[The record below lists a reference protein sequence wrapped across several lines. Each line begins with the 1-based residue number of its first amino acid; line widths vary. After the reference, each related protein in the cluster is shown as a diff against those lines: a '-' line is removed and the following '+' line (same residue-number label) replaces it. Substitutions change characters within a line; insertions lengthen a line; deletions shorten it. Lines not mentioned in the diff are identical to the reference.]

1 MHNKNKLWATI
12 AIFVALSGAM
22 GIVEAV
28 DDANCVIAWT
38 PDDVAAKQGYRLGF
52 LVGYME
58 GTTAGGCALAT
69 LANSYPH
76 ADVSDSVAMAR
87 AIVDAEL
94 ESHPKFHER
103 WSGSESIQRLF
114 GPDPLPTDLSE
125 YNFTETQE
133 YVITVYSRP
142 RSLLGMDYWYMPNMT
157 QMEYAESGYA
167 VGKTAGFVM
176 GVLAI
181 MSAVIEDEDW
191 YISIYDPVVTAV
203 EVERLGGYGN
213 QVSMLNELRSESEFV
228 AYFIPEPLSDDPW
241 DRCAGHDVYFSDIE
255 AISEWTG
262 WVPDDGIDEPAIVF
276 DVTLVRDSSW
286 LGGGNAPSSGEMFR
300 ILKVKVENRGY
311 DEFEFNPYNCFITV
325 DNVRF
330 SPGYADSSLSRAG
343 YAPPISSGTLLDG
356 GKLEGYMYFEIP
368 YTSSTSFGIGCTIY
382 GGKDYNLF
390 MV

>member
-1 MHNKNKLWATI
+1 MHSKNKLWI
-12 AIFVALSGAM
+12 VAAVLVTLLGVW
-22 GIVEAV
+22 GTVEAM
-28 DDANCVIAWT
+28 DDEMVLTHDEWMEMAE
-38 PDDVAAKQGYRLGF
+38 QGYHIGC

-58 GTTAGGCALAT
+58 GTTAATCAFFSYAD
-69 LANSYPH
+69 SYPH
-76 ADVSDSVAMAR
+76 ADVSDPVLMAH
-87 AIVDAEL
+87 AIADAEL
-94 ESHPKFHER
+94 ESVSDVNELR
-103 WSGSESIQRLF
+103 NESGWVQYLL
-114 GPDPLPTDLSE
+114 PNPLPTDLVD
-125 YNFTETQE
+125 YNSTIIQDDVRRIYTEF
-133 YVITVYSRP
+133 S
-142 RSLLGMDYWYMPNMT
+142 WYMPELDNE
-157 QMEYAESGYA
+157 EYDDLMAEARRGYV
-167 VGKTAGFVM
+167 VGEVVGFVT
-176 GVLAI
+176 GVLATT
-181 MSAVIEDEDW
+181 SAVIEDADT
-191 YISIYDPVVTAV
+191 YVDLYDPAITAIRV
-203 EVERLGGYGN
+203 EMLGGTDD
-213 QVSMLNELRSESEFV
+213 QALLLNELRNESTLV
-228 AYFIPEPLSDDPW
+228 AYLLPEPLSDDPW
-241 DRCAGHDVYFSDIE
+241 DYCARMECDFSDIE
-255 AISEWTG
+255 EISEWTG

-311 DEFEFNPYNCFITV
+311 DVFEFSPYNCFITV